1 MQLLA
6 VILHHEEVLDDVLA
20 TLVEYELP
28 DSVVVES
35 RTGLELLE
43 HDLPVFAGVRSLI
56 PGGLDFCRLVLCL
69 IEDTALAQEVMAD
82 LPAAPGG
89 AAPGEPKTVAI
100 LIPVSAV
107 RVLSS

>member
-1 MQLLA
+1 VQLLA

-20 TLVEYELP
+20 TLVEHELP

-69 IEDTALAQEVMAD
+69 VDDAALAKEVMAA
-82 LPAAPGG
+82 LPSAPDG
-89 AAPGEPKTVAI
+89 AAPGEPVTIAF
-100 LIPVSAV
+100 LLPVSSV
-107 RVLSS
+107 RLL